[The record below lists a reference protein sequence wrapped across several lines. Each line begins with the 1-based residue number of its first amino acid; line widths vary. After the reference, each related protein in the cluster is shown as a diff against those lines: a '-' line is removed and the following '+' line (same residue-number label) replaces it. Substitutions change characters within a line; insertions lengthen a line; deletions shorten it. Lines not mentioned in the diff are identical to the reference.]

1 MPSKSVTPRR
11 GDRTVR
17 VWALAAVALTAASA
31 FAASAL
37 AQGGSGRSGDGG
49 KQVYQKANCVG
60 CHKWHGGGGGGYGGA
75 ALSLRASSL
84 TREQIVEIVTCGR
97 PGTGMPY
104 HRRGAYDGT
113 ECYGLSREDL
123 GKDIP
128 VEGATLLRPAEVEAV
143 TDYVINALQ
152 GRGEPGYADCAAF
165 FGEGNRACN
174 PYRTAEATPGTSQG
188 DPPQGG
194 PSR

>member
-1 MPSKSVTPRR
+1 MPSKDAAPRGKHTGR
-11 GDRTVR
+11 A
-17 VWALAAVALTAASA
+17 WALAAVALAAASA

-37 AQGGSGRSGDGG
+37 AQGGPGRTGDAG

-75 ALSLRASSL
+75 ALSLRTSSL
-84 TREQIVEIVTCGR
+84 TREQIVEIVNCGR

-143 TDYVINALQ
+143 AEYMINALQ

-174 PYRTAEATPGTSQG
+174 PYRTAGATPGT
-188 DPPQGG
+188 PQGESPRG
-194 PSR
+194 GSSR